1 MLKNKDELLDQ
12 YIKYLKIERN
22 YSLETIKNYE
32 RDIKEFFTYAEVEG
46 LDVLKLEYNDARFY
60 MMYLKDKK
68 NNSSS
73 SISRKISSLRGF
85 YRYLVTKEIIENDVF
100 RLLTLP
106 KKEKKLPK
114 FFAYSELQQLF
125 VVPDLDTA
133 IGQRDSLIL
142 EMLYATG
149 VRVSELVNI
158 KVSDITISDDSIK
171 ILGKGNKERIVYF
184 QKVCKKRLILY
195 LENGY
200 HELNKK
206 GSKYLFLNHNG
217 DKITTRGIE
226 YILDKIIRETS
237 LKKNISPHM
246 LRHSFATH
254 LLNEGCELT
263 TVQELLGHESL
274 TATSIYTHVTND
286 RLKEVYFKTHP
297 RARKK

>member
-1 MLKNKDELLDQ
+1 MLKDRYLYE
-12 YIKYLKIERN
+12 YIKYLEIERN
-22 YSLETIKNYE
+22 YSQETIKNYE
-32 RDIKEFFTYAEVEG
+32 RDIVEFFLYCSSEG
-46 LDVLKLEYNDARFY
+46 INAYKIKYDDARFY
-60 MMYLKDKK
+60 IMYLKDKR

-85 YRYLVTKEIIENDVF
+85 YKYLVGKQIVSINAFSLV
-100 RLLTLP
+100 TLP

-114 FFAYSELQQLF
+114 FFSYSELEQLF
-125 VVPDLDTA
+125 VVPDLDTP

-158 KVSDITISDDSIK
+158 KVKDITISDNSIK
-171 ILGKGNKERIVYF
+171 VLGKGNKERIVYF
-184 QKVCKKRLILY
+184 QNVCKKRLELY

-200 HELNKK
+200 YTLNKK
-206 GSKYLFLNHNG
+206 NSEYLFLNHNG
-217 DKITTRGIE
+217 EKITTRGIE
-226 YILDKIIRETS
+226 YILDKIIKETS

-263 TVQELLGHESL
+263 SVQELLGHESL

-286 RLKEVYFKTHP
+286 RLKEVYYKTHP
-297 RARKK
+297 RARK